1 MSFTVAAALCFGYK
15 DHPMDQSKTEEQAIG
30 KALGRVP
37 SGVFVLTARH
47 GPAVGAMLASWVQQ
61 ASFKPPAISVALAKG
76 RPIAQL
82 IRDSGQLALSI
93 LGDEDRSLMKYYA
106 KLRPGDEPFA
116 GINTR
121 PAPSGVPILADALA
135 FLDCVLLST
144 HEFGG
149 DHELF
154 IARVTA
160 GQMLRQGMAFTHQRG
175 SGSHY

>member
-1 MSFTVAAALCFGYK
+1 
-15 DHPMDQSKTEEQAIG
+15 MDQSKTDEQAIG

-37 SGVFVLTARH
+37 SGVFVLTAKH

-61 ASFKPPAISVALAKG
+61 ASFKPPAVSVAIARG

-82 IRDSGQLALSI
+82 IRDSGRLALSI
-93 LGDEDRSLMKYYA
+93 LPDEDRSLMKHYA
-106 KLRPGDEPFA
+106 RLKPGEDPFA
-116 GINTR
+116 GISTR

-175 SGSHY
+175 SGLHY